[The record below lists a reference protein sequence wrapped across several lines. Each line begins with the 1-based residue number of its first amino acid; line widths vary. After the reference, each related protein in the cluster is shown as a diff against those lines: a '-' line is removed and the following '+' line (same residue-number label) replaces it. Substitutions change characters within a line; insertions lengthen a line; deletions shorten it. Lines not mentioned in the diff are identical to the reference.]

1 MSVQHKGI
9 RKEHKGDY
17 IDAFSECY
25 NYKEIVSSSGV
36 HTKEAKGLHEVMDRA
51 YKNKDYYKNN
61 PMLKSTF
68 DFDSIIYC

>member
-1 MSVQHKGI
+1 MVYAS
-9 RKEHKGDY
+9 
-17 IDAFSECY
+17 FSFAQKY
-25 NYKEIVSSSGV
+25 NVIVLVSSSGV